1 MTSPEL
7 VRDAAATLFDAWM
20 AGRQIAALPESLRPA
35 TEAEGFAIQQAI
47 VARSGARR
55 FGWKIAATST
65 AGQKHIGVAG
75 PLVGSIL
82 ESRVVGPDDPIDLRT
97 NIMKVIEAEFA
108 FRFARPLLPRAEP
121 YTVAEVLDA
130 VASLH
135 PAIEIPD
142 SRYADFVTAGAPQLM
157 ADNACASWFTLGPAT
172 TADWRS
178 IDLVAHAVT
187 ARVDGRVAGEGTG
200 ANVLGDPRVALAWIV
215 NRLSGLGVAMGAGEV
230 VTTGT
235 CVVPVTVTPGASVSV
250 DFGVIGQH
258 RARFAA

>member
-1 MTSPEL
+1 MMTPDT
-7 VRDAAATLFDAWM
+7 VRDAAATLLDAWM
-20 AGRQIAALPESLRPA
+20 HGRQIGALPAHLRPA

-47 VARSGARR
+47 VARSGSRR

-65 AGQKHIGVAG
+65 AGQKHIGVSG

-82 ESRVVGPDDPIDLRT
+82 ESRVVGPEDPIDLEP

-108 FRFARPLLPRAEP
+108 FRFGQPLLPRNTP
-121 YTVAEVLDA
+121 YTVPEVLDA

-172 TADWRS
+172 TSDWRGL
-178 IDLVAHAVT
+178 DLVTHAVT

-200 ANVLGDPRVALAWIV
+200 ANVLGDPRVALTWLV
-215 NRLSGLGVAMGAGEV
+215 NRLSALGVALCAGEV

-235 CVVPVTVTPGASVSV
+235 CVVPVTVSAGAAVTV
-250 DFGVIGQH
+250 DFGVLGQH
-258 RARFAA
+258 RACFAP